1 MKKKIILFD
10 LDGVI
15 IDSKSNMRH
24 SWNYV
29 RKKYRISNSFGEYFS
44 FIGVD
49 FQNILKKMKIYNNKD
64 KIEKDYIIESQKN
77 ITKIKL
83 FASVKKVLLVLRKKG
98 IKIGIVTS
106 KDHERTKN
114 ILQKFNLK
122 FDVIRCAN
130 QNYKSKPNPHK
141 ILSAI
146 KKLKRLKTETLY
158 IGDMTVDKLTAKKAR
173 VDYIHANYG
182 YSPKKISHKFSI
194 DKFSEIISKF
204 SYLVG

>member
-1 MKKKIILFD
+1 MKKNIILFD

-15 IDSKSNMRH
+15 IDSKSNMKH
-24 SWNYV
+24 SWEHIK
-29 RKKYRISNSFGEYFS
+29 KKYHLKNNFNEYFS
-44 FIGVD
+44 FIGID

-77 ITKIKL
+77 ISKIKL
-83 FASVKKVLLVLRKKG
+83 FSSVKKVIRILKNKG

-106 KDHERTKN
+106 KDCKRTKK
-114 ILQKFNLK
+114 ILKKFNLK
-122 FDVIRCAN
+122 FDIIRCAN
-130 QNYKSKPNPHK
+130 RNYKSKPNPHK

-146 KKLKRLKTETLY
+146 KKFKGSKKETFY
-158 IGDMTVDKLTAKKAR
+158 VGDMAVDKLTAKKAK

-194 DKFSEIISKF
+194 DKFSQIISRF
-204 SYLVG
+204 SYLVK